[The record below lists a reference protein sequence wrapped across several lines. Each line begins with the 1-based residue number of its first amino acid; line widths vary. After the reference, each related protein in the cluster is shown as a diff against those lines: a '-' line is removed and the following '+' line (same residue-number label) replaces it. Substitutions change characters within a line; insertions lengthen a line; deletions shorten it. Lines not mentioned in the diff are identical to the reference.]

1 MSETKTAKKTPMRI
15 QYESI
20 KAKHPDCILFFRLGD
35 FYEMFDEDAIEAAEI
50 LDIVLTQRKSNS
62 GNQKMCGVPFHSADS
77 YINKLI
83 KAGCKVAIAE
93 QVSDPKAKG
102 IVEREVQS
110 VITAATN
117 LSQNV
122 DSLDNCSVCQFEIKN
137 GPNGLQIDFLIAD
150 ISKLQLYKGSCFS
163 YKQLHDVWD
172 CYKVSELVLDAANHR
187 LMQGHL
193 ELVQTI
199 ESRKLHMKVLEE
211 DNYDI
216 LKQSQL
222 VNNSRLA
229 EAMVERAAANLNEEE
244 IQLTYASITAPIDGI
259 VAFVSTQEG
268 ETVVASLNAPTFVN
282 LIDLRKLE
290 VTVFVDETDIGR
302 IKVGQRAKFTVDTF
316 ADQFFDGKVREVH
329 PKAVIKDNVVNY
341 QVILDIEEKKVAKL
355 RPEMTANVVIT
366 TGTRKKVLTL
376 LKEAVKRKGKKTF
389 VVMQAGSG
397 LEDQSIELG
406 WRDGGKIEVVS
417 GLNEGDEVGIPDK
430 PIDKKRKGRRRRR

>member
-1 MSETKTAKKTPMRI
+1 MLERNQELNKKG
-15 QYESI
+15 
-20 KAKHPDCILFFRLGD
+20 F
-35 FYEMFDEDAIEAAEI
+35 
-50 LDIVLTQRKSNS
+50 
-62 GNQKMCGVPFHSADS
+62 
-77 YINKLI
+77 
-83 KAGCKVAIAE
+83 
-93 QVSDPKAKG
+93 VS
-102 IVEREVQS
+102 
-110 VITAATN
+110 TT
-117 LSQNV
+117 
-122 DSLDNCSVCQFEIKN
+122 
-137 GPNGLQIDFLIAD
+137 
-150 ISKLQLYKGSCFS
+150 
-163 YKQLHDVWD
+163 
-172 CYKVSELVLDAANHR
+172 VLDQARERLEVLLAGINLANE
-187 LMQGHL
+187 
-193 ELVQTI
+193 EL
-199 ESRKLHMKVLEE
+199 K
-211 DNYDI
+211 

-222 VNNSRLA
+222 INNSRLA
-229 EAMVERAAANLNEEE
+229 EAMVDRAAANLNEEK
-244 IQLTYASITAPIDGI
+244 IQLSYASITAPIDGI
-259 VAFVSTQEG
+259 VAFVSTKEG

-316 ADQFFDGKVREVH
+316 ADQFFEGKVREIH

-341 QVILDIEEKKVAKL
+341 EVILDIEEKKVAKL

-376 LKEAVKRKGKKTF
+376 VKEAVKRKGKKTF